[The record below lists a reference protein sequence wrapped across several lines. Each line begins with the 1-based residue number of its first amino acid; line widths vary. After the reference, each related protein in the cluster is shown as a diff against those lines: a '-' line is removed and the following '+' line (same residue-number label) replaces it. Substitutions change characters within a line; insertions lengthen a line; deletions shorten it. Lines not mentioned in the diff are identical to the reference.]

1 LLRQRLDL
9 RAASSPRDGVDE
21 LHRRASQWYEDNALE
36 IEAFHHAAAANDI
49 ARVERLIEGKGVPL
63 HFRGAGAPV
72 LTWLQS
78 LPTTVLDASPSLLV
92 TYASALMMTGQHTTV
107 EQKLQAAE
115 AALAQRA
122 PGAEPDDT
130 SRDLVG
136 RIASMRATVAVI
148 QHDVDTL
155 LAQSRRALLYL
166 HPDNLPLRAAATY
179 TLGYAYQLQGDRAAA
194 SQAYTDAIASSQ
206 SFGASIYTT
215 AATLCLGQVQEVDNQ
230 LHLAVETYGCALL
243 LAGDPPQPIACTAHL
258 GLARISYQWNDLQA
272 AEQHGEQCVQLM
284 RQMERVD
291 TFASYGVFLARLR
304 LARGDVAGAV
314 AILNEAEA
322 FVRQHTFVFRMPD
335 VAAAQVLTLL
345 RQGHLAAAA
354 HLAETHDLPIS
365 QARVYLAQG
374 DTSAALAVLKS
385 VRQQMEAKGWQD
397 EQLQVIVLQ
406 AVASQAHGDMDTAVH
421 LLGEAL
427 TLAEPGGFIRLFVDE
442 GPPMAALL
450 REVAKHETTPAY
462 VRQVRAAFGEA
473 DDRMHSTQRLSEPLS
488 ERERDV
494 LRLLRTELTGPEIAS
509 GLMVSLNTMRTHT
522 NNIYAKLGVN
532 NRRAAVHRAEE
543 LQLV

>member
-1 LLRQRLDL
+1 
-9 RAASSPRDGVDE
+9 
-21 LHRRASQWYEDNALE
+21 
-36 IEAFHHAAAANDI
+36 
-49 ARVERLIEGKGVPL
+49 
-63 HFRGAGAPV
+63 
-72 LTWLQS
+72 
-78 LPTTVLDASPSLLV
+78 
-92 TYASALMMTGQHTTV
+92 
-107 EQKLQAAE
+107 
-115 AALAQRA
+115 
-122 PGAEPDDT
+122 
-130 SRDLVG
+130 
-136 RIASMRATVAVI
+136 
-148 QHDVDTL
+148 
-155 LAQSRRALLYL
+155 
-166 HPDNLPLRAAATY
+166 
-179 TLGYAYQLQGDRAAA
+179 
-194 SQAYTDAIASSQ
+194 
-206 SFGASIYTT
+206 
-215 AATLCLGQVQEVDNQ
+215 
-230 LHLAVETYGCALL
+230 
-243 LAGDPPQPIACTAHL
+243 
-258 GLARISYQWNDLQA
+258 
-272 AEQHGEQCVQLM
+272 
-284 RQMERVD
+284 
-291 TFASYGVFLARLR
+291 
-304 LARGDVAGAV
+304 
-314 AILNEAEA
+314 
-322 FVRQHTFVFRMPD
+322 MPD

-354 HLAETHDLPIS
+354 HLAAAHDLPIS

-450 REVAKHETTPAY
+450 REAANHGTAPTY